1 MVHQAGKWQ
10 SRTLAAWGAGFACL
24 AYLVARTLH
33 GGTDINVYLYA
44 AGQFLRGENIYANNP
59 FNAYYYGPLFA
70 LTLVPLS
77 IPDMPVARVLWM
89 LINVGLAMRLW
100 VVWVGLASSLSRPR
114 QRLWTIAVILLAAGF
129 LNHIFLLGQVTILI
143 LWLTLEGIFQVA
155 RGRPLLG
162 AALVAL
168 GINFKIIP
176 LLVLAYL
183 GMRGQLRALAYTL
196 ALFGIT
202 LLAPAAVHGWTYN
215 SELLRTWRTVINPAG
230 EKFAFEDNDG
240 CQSLNAVLPAYF
252 YDFRGGASAAAPR
265 RQKVDLP
272 RTIVAVSRPALTVI
286 LQASRVLLLLVLS
299 GAMLPRSWL
308 GGPLHELPARLRRAL
323 GADEVEAKRT
333 DGTMPTPFYWEVAI
347 LCLVTISVF
356 PHQMKYSMLYF
367 VPAGAYVLYFYLA
380 MAEGQVARRRGDT
393 VVRGVAV
400 GLMAV
405 LAVSGRDLI
414 GSRAVDI
421 LDYYHVMGIT
431 VLLFLPILLYC
442 HPRRLRTGLEAKAEG
457 QTTAPCGGLAGAGL
471 EPGTPASCVPRFRLD
486 AHDHLGD

>member
-1 MVHQAGKWQ
+1 MAHQAGKWQ
-10 SRTLAAWGAGFACL
+10 SRTLVAWGAGLACL
-24 AYLVARTLH
+24 VYLVARTLH

-44 AGQFLRGENIYANNP
+44 AGQFLRGEDIYANNP

-77 IPDMPVARVLWM
+77 LPPMAVARVLWM
-89 LINVGLAMRLW
+89 LVNLGLAVRLYHIW
-100 VVWVGLASSLSRPR
+100 KGMVPSLSRER
-114 QRLWTIAVILLAAGF
+114 RRLWTLAVILLAAGF

-143 LWLTLEGIFQVA
+143 LWLTLEGIHQVA

-162 AALVAL
+162 AALLAV

-196 ALFGIT
+196 ALFGVT
-202 LLAPAAVHGWTYN
+202 LLAPAVVHGWTYN
-215 SELLRTWRTVINPAG
+215 TELLRTWRTVINPAG

-252 YDFRGGASAAAPR
+252 YDFRGGAPAAAPR
-265 RQKVDLP
+265 QRKVDLP
-272 RTIVAVSRPALTVI
+272 RMIVAVSRPTLTVI
-286 LQASRVLLLLVLS
+286 LQASRVLLLLVLC

-308 GGPLHELPARLRRAL
+308 GGPLRSLPERLRRTLRTEVAEAQL
-323 GADEVEAKRT
+323 AGGA
-333 DGTMPTPFYWEVAI
+333 MPAPFYWEVAI
-347 LCLVTISVF
+347 LCLVTISIF

-367 VPAGAYVLYFYLA
+367 VPAGAYVLSFYLA
-380 MAEGQVARRRGDT
+380 MAEGRVARQGADT

-400 GLMAV
+400 GLMAL

-421 LDYYHVMGIT
+421 LDYYHVMGIS
-431 VLLFLPILLYC
+431 VLVFLPILWHC
-442 HPRRLRTGLEAKAEG
+442 HPRRLT
-457 QTTAPCGGLAGAGL
+457 AGL
-471 EPGTPASCVPRFRLD
+471 GPTTEA
-486 AHDHLGD
+486 

>member
-1 MVHQAGKWQ
+1 MANQAGKWQ
-10 SRTLAAWGAGFACL
+10 SRTLVAWGVGFASV

-44 AGQFLRGENIYANNP
+44 AGQFLRGEDIYANNP

-77 IPDMPVARVLWM
+77 LPPMPVARVVWM
-89 LINVGLAMRLW
+89 LVNLGLAVRLYYIW
-100 VVWVGLASSLSRPR
+100 IGMVPSLSRER
-114 QRLWTIAVILLAAGF
+114 RRLWSIAVILLAAGF

-143 LWLTLEGIFQVA
+143 LWLTLEGIGQVA

-162 AALVAL
+162 SALIAL

-196 ALFGIT
+196 ALVGGT
-202 LLAPAAVHGWTYN
+202 LLAPAVVHGWTYN
-215 SELLRTWRTVINPAG
+215 TELLRTWRTVINPAG

-252 YDFRGGASAAAPR
+252 YDFRGGAPGVAPR
-265 RQKVDLP
+265 RRKVDLP
-272 RTIVAVSRPALTVI
+272 RTIVAVSRPTLTVI
-286 LQASRVLLLLVLS
+286 LQASRVLLLLVLF
-299 GAMLPRSWL
+299 GAMLPRSWV
-308 GGPLHELPARLRRAL
+308 GGPLRGLPARLRHTL
-323 GADEVEAKRT
+323 GADPAEAESP
-333 DGTMPTPFYWEVAI
+333 DGAMPAPFYWEVAI
-347 LCLVTISVF
+347 LCLVTISLF

-380 MAEGQVARRRGDT
+380 MAEGQVARRRADT
-393 VVRGVAV
+393 MVSGVAM
-400 GLMAV
+400 GLMAL

-431 VLLFLPILLYC
+431 VLLFLPILWYC
-442 HPRRLRTGLEAKAEG
+442 HPRRLM
-457 QTTAPCGGLAGAGL
+457 AGL
-471 EPGTPASCVPRFRLD
+471 EPEAE
-486 AHDHLGD
+486 AQ